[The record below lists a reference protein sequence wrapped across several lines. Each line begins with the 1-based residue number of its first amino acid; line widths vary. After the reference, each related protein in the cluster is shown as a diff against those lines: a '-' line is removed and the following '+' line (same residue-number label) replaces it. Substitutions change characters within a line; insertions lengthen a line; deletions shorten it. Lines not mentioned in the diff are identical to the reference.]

1 MKTLSI
7 FLILSVLLLPSCQ
20 PVEDTVM
27 PMTTTNPKD
36 PVAMTPGMT
45 TDTTQRLLLAG
56 KFVSNV
62 HPTSGTITLNEKEG
76 KRTLEFVDFKTDP
89 GPDLRIYLAENTAL
103 RNFIDIGKLD
113 GRSGRFSIELP
124 AEADPTKQRFVL
136 IWCKPFSVLFGNA
149 ELK

>member
-45 TDTTQRLLLAG
+45 TDTTQRLL
-56 KFVSNV
+56 
-62 HPTSGTITLNEKEG
+62 PTSGTITLNEKEG